1 MLRQVG
7 KMTEYVLSFG
17 GGVNTAAILALAYRG
32 KLQIDY
38 AIFADTG
45 CEIPET
51 YDWIEN
57 RPV

>member
-1 MLRQVG
+1 
-7 KMTEYVLSFG
+7 MTEYVLSFG